1 MTILKEGGNI
11 FQGTSDFDQ
20 QLIPDMMKQVNAVI
34 GKTGVK
40 ALPIGS
46 GATPTP
52 GKMSGDLD
60 MIADA
65 GQLIDFFKVK
75 DVKAAKIE
83 LEKMFQQAGFET
95 KKTGQIVHVKT
106 NVGDNAQQVDIMVV
120 DNGETAQK
128 FHVHDIPKG
137 SPYKGIHKQIMIADM
152 AKEKGM
158 KWSPYKGLVNRETNE
173 LISNNM
179 DEIAKE
185 LLGPNAKAADLGSV
199 ESIVKANP
207 QAQSIVDK
215 YEGEQS
221 PNPTWQQK
229 KVPVA
234 AETIGY
240 RTLEDRQLARI
251 KELSGNMGN
260 VVMSSGAFNK

>member
-1 MTILKEGGNI
+1 MILNEGGNI

-20 QLIPDMMKQVNAVI
+20 KLIPDMMKQVNSVMS
-34 GKTGVK
+34 KTGVK

-65 GQLIDFFKVK
+65 GQLIDHFGVK
-75 DVKAAKIE
+75 DVKTAKVE

-106 NVGDNAQQVDIMVV
+106 NVGDGAQQVDIMVV

-137 SPYKGIHKQIMIADM
+137 SPYKGVHKQMMIAAL
-152 AKEKGM
+152 AKENGM
-158 KWSPYKGLVNRETNE
+158 KWSPYKGLVDRESNE
-173 LISNNM
+173 LVSNNL
-179 DEIAKE
+179 DEIAKQ

-199 ESIVKANP
+199 ETIVKAKP
-207 QAQSIVDK
+207 EAQAIVDAF
-215 YEGEQS
+215 EADD
-221 PNPTWQQK
+221 NPKSAWKAK
-229 KVPVA
+229 KVNTQ
-234 AETIGY
+234 ESLGDKH
-240 RTLEDRQLARI
+240 LSRI
-251 KELSGNMGN
+251 KDLVGKL
-260 VVMSSGAFNK
+260 A